1 MKANEAINQIKTL
14 LGMENKQ
21 VEVKLAQMKLADGT
35 TVLEADEFVAEKE
48 VFVVTADGNV
58 KVPVGEYEL
67 ENGQIL
73 VVATE
78 GVIGEIKEALKEEE
92 ATEPTAEVAT
102 ETPEE
107 QMMKNT
113 PKKTIETV
121 SKETMF
127 SKYESVLT
135 ENIKLKAELEALKK
149 VALSVQTE
157 VKPITFNPENK
168 AVKEVNRFSANK
180 PKGTMD
186 RILEKMY

>member
-1 MKANEAINQIKTL
+1 MKANEAINRIKTL
-14 LGMENKQ
+14 LSM
-21 VEVKLAQMKLADGT
+21 EVKVDLAQMKLADGT
-35 TVLEADEFVAEKE
+35 TVLEANEFTAENE
-48 VFVVTADGNV
+48 IFVVTADGNI

-73 VVATE
+73 VVVTE
-78 GVIGEIKEALKEEE
+78 GIIGEIKDAEMTEETTTEEE
-92 ATEPTAEVAT
+92 TPEV
-102 ETPEE
+102 PEE
-107 QMMKNT
+107 QMMNLV

-135 ENIKLKAELEALKK
+135 ENVKLKAELEALKQ

-157 VKPITFNPENK
+157 IKPISFNPENRNEIE
-168 AVKEVNRFSANK
+168 VKRISANK
-180 PKGTMD
+180 TKGTVD

>member
-1 MKANEAINQIKTL
+1 MKANEAINKIKTIL
-14 LGMENKQ
+14 NMQ

-35 TVLEADEFVAEKE
+35 TVLEANEFTAENE
-48 VFVVTADGNV
+48 IFVVTADGNI

-73 VVATE
+73 VIVTE
-78 GVIGEIKEALKEEE
+78 GIIGEIKDAAMAEEE
-92 ATEPTAEVAT
+92 TESPEEVAT
-102 ETPEE
+102 EVPEE
-107 QMMKNT
+107 QMMNLV

-127 SKYESVLT
+127 SKYESILT
-135 ENIKLKAELEALKK
+135 ENVKLKAELEALKQ

-157 VKPITFNPENK
+157 IKPISFNPENRNEIE
-168 AVKEVNRFSANK
+168 VKRFSANK
-180 PKGTMD
+180 TKGTVD

>member
-14 LGMENKQ
+14 LGME
-21 VEVKLAQMKLADGT
+21 VKVNLAQMKLADGT
-35 TVLEADEFVAEKE
+35 TVLEANEFTAENE
-48 VFVVTADGNV
+48 IFVVTADGNI

-73 VVATE
+73 VVVTE
-78 GVIGEIKEALKEEE
+78 GIIGEIKDAEMVEEE
-92 ATEPTAEVAT
+92 TTEEETTEV
-102 ETPEE
+102 PEE
-107 QMMKNT
+107 QNMNLV

-135 ENIKLKAELEALKK
+135 ENVKLKAELEALKK

-157 VKPITFNPENK
+157 IKPISFNPENRNEIE
-168 AVKEVNRFSANK
+168 VKRFSANK
-180 PKGTMD
+180 TKGTVD